1 MFDVWEGYKTLCDHI
16 SIFCGSW
23 KLFLFRNVP
32 QNYCEYE
39 RKPSM
44 QLRMRNHTNWMQN
57 VQKIEIT
64 ITQFVPEHQL
74 DKSTFILIFTRSKFI
89 QIQMQMEC
97 LTNDEV
103 TNWIKASAKK
113 MFCQRQHQVKVFF
126 YYFLQKSYKNTQ
138 YFYEVVLERWWRG
151 GKQTIQSTWP
161 KKDSSLKFMCI
172 FLTLIPF
179 FSLTLIHIICR
190 LSFAWK
196 CVYPTYIIML
206 KKLNGC
212 SEPRVR
218 ARLKEI
224 K

>member
-1 MFDVWEGYKTLCDHI
+1 MFGDMFDVWEGYKTLCDHI

-103 TNWIKASAKK
+103 TNWIKASAKEK
-113 MFCQRQHQVKVFF
+113 KCSANASIKWKFF
-126 YYFLQKSYKNTQ
+126 LLFSSKIVQKYT
-138 YFYEVVLERWWRG
+138 
-151 GKQTIQSTWP
+151 
-161 KKDSSLKFMCI
+161 I
-172 FLTLIPF
+172 FLWSCTWKMVARGETNDSVHLAKK
-179 FSLTLIHIICR
+179 R
-190 LSFAWK
+190 QFA
-196 CVYPTYIIML
+196 
-206 KKLNGC
+206 
-212 SEPRVR
+212 
-218 ARLKEI
+218 
-224 K
+224 